1 MKGRK
6 PTPTML
12 KVLSGNPGKRPLN
25 EREPV
30 TPQGLPEMPAWLD
43 DEAKAEWGRITV
55 DLAEMGLLSKADR
68 PALAAYCTA
77 WSRWVDAEAQ
87 VKKYGAVV
95 KSPDKGFPMKSPYLS
110 IAEQALET
118 MRKLMVEFGLTP
130 SSRSRIRVPAGGDE
144 ADELDRFLEEAS

>member
-1 MKGRK
+1 
-6 PTPTML
+6 ML
-12 KVLSGNPGKRPLN
+12 KVLAGNPGKRPLN
-25 EREPV
+25 EREPAAL
-30 TPQGLPEMPAWLD
+30 QGVPEIPEWLD
-43 DEAKAEWGRITV
+43 GEAQAEWRRITV

-87 VKKYGAVV
+87 VKKYGTVV

-110 IAEQALET
+110 IADQTMET

-144 ADELDRFLEEAS
+144 ADELDRFLEAS

>member
-25 EREPV
+25 EREPLAA
-30 TPQGLPEMPAWLD
+30 QGLPEMPAWLD
-43 DEAKAEWGRITV
+43 GEALAEWGRITV
-55 DLAEMGLLSKADR
+55 DLADMGLLSKADR

-110 IAEQALET
+110 IAEQSLET

-144 ADELDRFLEEAS
+144 ADELDRFLEAS

>member
-1 MKGRK
+1 MRGRK
-6 PTPTML
+6 PTPTTL
-12 KVLSGNPGKRPLN
+12 KVLNGNPGKRPLN
-25 EREPV
+25 EREPAA
-30 TPQGLPEMPAWLD
+30 PQGDPDPPAWLQR
-43 DEAKAEWGRITV
+43 EGKAEWERLTV

-130 SSRSRIRVPAGGDE
+130 SSRSRSRIPSDPGGMDE
-144 ADELDRFLEEAS
+144 FDRFLEAG

>member
-1 MKGRK
+1 
-6 PTPTML
+6 ML

-43 DEAKAEWGRITV
+43 GEALAEWGRITV

-87 VKKYGAVV
+87 VKKYGTVV

-110 IAEQALET
+110 IADQALET

-130 SSRSRIRVPAGGDE
+130 SSRSRIKVPAGGDE
-144 ADELDRFLEEAS
+144 ADELDRFLEAS

>member
-1 MKGRK
+1 MRGRK
-6 PTPTML
+6 PTPTTL

-25 EREPV
+25 EREPAA
-30 TPQGLPEMPAWLD
+30 PQGLPEIPEWLD
-43 DEAKAEWGRITV
+43 DEAKAEWRRITI

-87 VKKYGAVV
+87 VKKYGTVV

-110 IAEQALET
+110 IADQALEL

-130 SSRSRIRVPAGGDE
+130 SSRSRIRVPSGGDE
-144 ADELDRFLEEAS
+144 ADELDRFLEAS

>member
-1 MKGRK
+1 MV
-6 PTPTML
+6 

-25 EREPV
+25 EREPEA
-30 TPQGLPEMPAWLD
+30 PQGVPEMPAWLD
-43 DEAKAEWGRITV
+43 DEAKAEWGRITMA
-55 DLAEMGLLSKADR
+55 LAEMGLLSKADR

-118 MRKLMVEFGLTP
+118 MRQMMVEFGLTP